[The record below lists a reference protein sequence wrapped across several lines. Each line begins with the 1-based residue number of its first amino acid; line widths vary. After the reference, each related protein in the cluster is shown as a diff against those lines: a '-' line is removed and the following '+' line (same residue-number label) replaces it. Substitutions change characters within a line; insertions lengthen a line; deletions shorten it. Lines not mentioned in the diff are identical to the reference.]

1 LRQILDFY
9 DDADFD
15 VEGAVFDAAVASG
28 ELGVDPPEAQAVF
41 DWRDEACAS

>member
-15 VEGAVFDAAVASG
+15 VDRAEFDAAIASG
-28 ELGVDPPEAQAVF
+28 ELGVDPQKL
-41 DWRDEACAS
+41 RLS